1 MRTMKKKNL
10 DFAGFLKLMIDAL
23 QASGVEYLIGGAIAE
38 WAWGEPRAIQDLDLV
53 VKISIKSINKLSKEL
68 EKRDMLVPAE
78 IGCCCGRPEGY
89 TDQCFSYIVGSR
101 LIFT

>member
-1 MRTMKKKNL
+1 MKKKNL

-78 IGCCCGRPEGY
+78 IGCCCGRPAGRLW
-89 TDQCFSYIVGSR
+89 FSDG
-101 LIFT
+101 